1 MELVASRFVS
11 STLPSPHPHH
21 SNFFDTLLLTS
32 HKRSSLLSDEVLYAT
47 PTWRRCY
54 EGLPCT
60 RHQHTTADSRAG
72 WIPQKNMLNPLN
84 NTRFNIKNLNTLSA
98 ECSRV
103 LSLVAWFSEQ
113 LLLPHTALTDSC
125 LQ

>member
-11 STLPSPHPHH
+11 STLPSPYPHH
-21 SNFFDTLLLTS
+21 SHFFDTLLLTL
-32 HKRSSLLSDEVLYAT
+32 HKRSSLLTDEEVLYT
-47 PTWRRCY
+47 MPTWRRCY

-60 RHQHTTADSRAG
+60 RHHCRLQRRLGPANN
-72 WIPQKNMLNPLN
+72 ILNPLN
-84 NTRFNIKNLNTLSA
+84 NTRFKIKNLNTLSA

-113 LLLPHTALTDSC
+113 LLLPHTALNDSC